1 MSAGA
6 PGVKHGLAGGPG
18 QKTRM
23 LPRGLHPEE
32 GQP

>member
-6 PGVKHGLAGGPG
+6 PGVKHGLAGVPG